1 VTRPR
6 PAVTRPRRLAIVV
19 VACAVASA
27 SCAAAEQAVSARAS
41 GDLAGRVAQVRAA
54 VEDGKAGRA
63 ARLLHRLER
72 ALDRWRSEGEVTEE
86 RYAEILAAA
95 RRVERNLALLS
106 QASPTAA
113 VSTPPDAPASLPSP
127 SDEPSFAADED
138 GGNSGEGD
146 GEPSGNAYGH
156 EDAPGQSGEG
166 EG

>member
-1 VTRPR
+1 VTRPG
-6 PAVTRPRRLAIVV
+6 PAVTRPRRLAIAV
-19 VACAVASA
+19 VACAIASG
-27 SCAAAEQAVSARAS
+27 SCAAEQAVSARAS

-54 VEDGKAGRA
+54 VEDGRAGRA

-95 RRVERNLALLS
+95 GRVERNLALLS
-106 QASPTAA
+106 GDSPTAA
-113 VSTPPDAPASLPSP
+113 VSTSPDAPTSPSP
-127 SDEPSFAADED
+127 SDEASFQADED
-138 GGNSGEGD
+138 AGSSGEGD
-146 GEPSGNAYGH
+146 GEPPGNAYGH

>member
-1 VTRPR
+1 VTRPG
-6 PAVTRPRRLAIVV
+6 PAVTRPRRLAIAV
-19 VACAVASA
+19 VACAIASG
-27 SCAAAEQAVSARAS
+27 SCAAEQAVSARAS

-54 VEDGKAGRA
+54 VEDGRAGRA

-86 RYAEILAAA
+86 RYAEIIAAA

-106 QASPTAA
+106 GASPTAD
-113 VSTPPDAPASLPSP
+113 VSTSPDAPASLPSP

-138 GGNSGEGD
+138 GGSSGEGG
-146 GEPSGNAYGH
+146 GEPPGNAYGH